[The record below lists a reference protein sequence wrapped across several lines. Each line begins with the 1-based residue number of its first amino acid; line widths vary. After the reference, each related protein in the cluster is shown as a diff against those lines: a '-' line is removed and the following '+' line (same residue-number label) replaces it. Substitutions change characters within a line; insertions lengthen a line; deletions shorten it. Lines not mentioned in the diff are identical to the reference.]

1 MNKNALSFIA
11 LPLFLS
17 GCTIG
22 SMISGHTGHLSE
34 DYPDIR
40 SVPSRQEACQS
51 RGIHEGD
58 EKKASATDFKKL
70 EQDRTDLQVRNESL
84 RENAFPKSE
93 Q

>member
-1 MNKNALSFIA
+1 MNNNALILIM

-40 SVPSRQEACQS
+40 SVPSRQEASQS
-51 RGIHEGD
+51 RGIHEGN
-58 EKKASATDFKKL
+58 EKEASAADFKEL
-70 EQDRTDLQVRNESL
+70 EQERTDLQVRNESL
-84 RENAFPKSE
+84 RENAFSKSE
-93 Q
+93 

>member
-1 MNKNALSFIA
+1 MNKKSLSFIA

-22 SMISGHTGHLSE
+22 SMISGHTGNLSE

-40 SVPSRQEACQS
+40 SVPSRQKATQS
-51 RGIHEGD
+51 RGVHEGD

-93 Q
+93 

>member
-1 MNKNALSFIA
+1 MNKNTISFIV

-22 SMISGHTGHLSE
+22 SIISGHTGRLSE

-40 SVPSRQEACQS
+40 SVPSRQEAIQS

-58 EKKASATDFKKL
+58 EKEASVADFKKL

-84 RENAFPKSE
+84 RENAFPKDE
-93 Q
+93 

>member
-1 MNKNALSFIA
+1 MNKNSLSLIALS
-11 LPLFLS
+11 LFLS

-22 SMISGHTGHLSE
+22 SMISGHTGHLSD

-40 SVPSRQEACQS
+40 SVPSRQAATQS
-51 RGIHEGD
+51 RDVHEGD
-58 EKKASATDFKKL
+58 EKEASAADFKKL

-93 Q
+93 

>member
-1 MNKNALSFIA
+1 
-11 LPLFLS
+11 
-17 GCTIG
+17 
-22 SMISGHTGHLSE
+22 MISGHTGHLSD

-40 SVPSRQEACQS
+40 SVPSRQEASQS
-51 RGIHEGD
+51 RGVHEGD

-93 Q
+93 